1 MMEPLDTIGWSATL
15 LGLFCVAVSI
25 GALRQ
30 PGTFATMVEEIE
42 RSPAL
47 QLLSGFAEL
56 FVGAAVYLLNP
67 WDAGDLLSMVM
78 KTLGGLMMAEALVV
92 MAIPDLYFHLWLKN
106 LAAMR
111 RGWPIASL
119 IVGAVL
125 ALSGMAR
132 FV

>member
-30 PGTFATMVEEIE
+30 PGTFATMVEEVE

-67 WDAGDLLSMVM
+67 WDASDLLAMVM

-111 RGWPIASL
+111 RGWPITSL
-119 IVGAVL
+119 ILGAAL
-125 ALSGMAR
+125 ALAGMAR